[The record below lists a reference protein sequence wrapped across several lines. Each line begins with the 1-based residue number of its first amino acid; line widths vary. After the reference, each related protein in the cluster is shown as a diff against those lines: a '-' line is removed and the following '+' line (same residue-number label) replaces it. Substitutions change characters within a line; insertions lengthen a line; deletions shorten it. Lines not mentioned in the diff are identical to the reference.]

1 MQLYRV
7 NYDEIAAEYDRRYQA
22 SPMKPVGSA
31 LKTVLGGLGAARV
44 LEVGCGTGHWLAELA
59 APRREMFGLDASMGM
74 LRTAQAKVASSA
86 CLTHGRAE
94 NLPFRAASF
103 EFVYVVNA
111 LHHFEDRQRFISEA
125 RRVLTP
131 GGALAIIGMTPP
143 RR

>member
-59 APRREMFGLDASMGM
+59 APRREMFGLASMGM
-74 LRTAQAKVASSA
+74 LRTAQAKLQFVRLPDPRA
-86 CLTHGRAE
+86 GRE
-94 NLPFRAASF
+94 C
-103 EFVYVVNA
+103 
-111 LHHFEDRQRFISEA
+111 HFER
-125 RRVLTP
+125 
-131 GGALAIIGMTPP
+131 P
-143 RR
+143 RPSLCV